1 MANTF
6 NPNTMMMTN
15 HIMSHFKM
23 HSNSSFTESLFDAE
37 FINQTLM
44 MFIQIFAISIFT
56 GLNTYFTTGIST
68 IFNTLQRIFDRYI
81 FKILFTPFITLY
93 KFFVNRVILRIKPKH
108 KITANISLIT
118 SSLRR
123 NPELFETIQWFL
135 TSDFCERTT
144 APNQFNSNLKEIYYM
159 QNNKSLYSFDFYNT
173 DKINFNVGPVTGT
186 EMIIK
191 FKNHDIFVY
200 CTKDKIEINAD
211 LEASKRDNIT
221 YCLETYVED
230 IKSNIFE
237 EFCEHAV
244 RTYNKYRVAWHQL
257 IYHNTGN
264 NWEEPQQINSPNNID
279 NIILREDMK
288 SNFLNV
294 MNFFVNNRDYYV
306 EHGQRY
312 KKIILFMGHPGT
324 GKTTLATAFAKKYK
338 KHIYSLDFD
347 NLQREGDLKNLI
359 DQIPTEKAIL
369 MIDDIDHYFS
379 NENVDKDEVRNTDT
393 KSSSTKSK
401 SSENDSENDNDSS
414 DHNAFEE
421 SPNLFRNKKKSKRT
435 SVDSPK
441 KKFRP
446 TIHELL
452 SFFDGVNTKDG
463 LIVIMCAN
471 DPSKIFKTNNVQDL
485 ALLRDQRINI
495 ICEFKLCNRIMIYN
509 LYKSIFNKNPNQKL
523 IDDIEEDYYAPC
535 TISKQFVTF
544 FEKNSGLVDDKD
556 EELDNLLED
565 LVFKRIQ
572 TNRELIM
579 NYSQSYNEANK
590 SLI

>member
-15 HIMSHFKM
+15 HIMSHFKL

-56 GLNTYFTTGIST
+56 GLNTYFTSGIT
-68 IFNTLQRIFDRYI
+68 TLFNTLQRFFDRYI
-81 FKILFTPFITLY
+81 FKIFFTPFITLY
-93 KFFVNRVILRIKPKH
+93 NFVVNRVIFRIKPKH
-108 KITANISLIT
+108 KITAKISLIT

-159 QNNKSLYSFDFYNT
+159 QNNKSLFAFDFYNT
-173 DKINFNVGPVTGT
+173 DKINFNVGPVIGT

-211 LEASKRDNIT
+211 LEASKRDNIS

-230 IKSNIFE
+230 INSNIFE
-237 EFCEHAV
+237 EFCENAV
-244 RTYNKYRVAWHQL
+244 RTYNKYRVAWHQM
-257 IYHNTGN
+257 IYHNSGDE
-264 NWEEPQQINSPNNID
+264 WYEPQEINSPNNID

-288 SNFLNV
+288 NNFLNV

-347 NLQREGDLKNLI
+347 SLQKEGDLKNLI
-359 DQIPTEKAIL
+359 DKIPTEKAIL

-379 NENVDKDEVRNTDT
+379 NSSNSTDT
-393 KSSSTKSK
+393 NATSSN
-401 SSENDSENDNDSS
+401 SSNNNLEYNDSDNEHDS
-414 DHNAFEE
+414 FED
-421 SPNLFRNKKKSKRT
+421 SPNHHRNKKSSKPTPKS
-435 SVDSPK
+435 DSLK

-471 DPSKIFKTNNVQDL
+471 DPSKIFKTDNVQDL

-495 ICEFKLCNRIMIYN
+495 ICEFKLCNRIMISN
-509 LYKSIFNKNPNQKL
+509 LYKSIFNKIPNQKL
-523 IDDIEEDYYAPC
+523 IDEIEEDFYAPC
-535 TISKQFVTF
+535 TISKQFVSF
-544 FEKNSGLVDDKD
+544 FEKNSGLIDDK
-556 EELDNLLED
+556 EQELDNLLED

-579 NYSQSYNEANK
+579 NYSQSYND
-590 SLI
+590 LHP